1 MKKTLVASALAAVIF
16 VPSASAIEIYKDNEN
31 AVGIGGWID
40 AKVITTQGE
49 TDVSNGS
56 TRINFNFTRQLTHD
70 WKAFSKLEWAVN
82 MVGNTSVSYKDSS
95 TDSSGL
101 TSSSSEFLTNRLGY
115 VGLSNDT
122 YGSVAIGKQW
132 GVWYD
137 VVYNT
142 NLLGWD
148 GNTSGTYSYNAAD
161 GSVNGTGR
169 ADKAVQYRNAFGD
182 FSFAVQAQLKQNSYE
197 TNTGTTDNSSLF
209 VTSQSVQQLDYYN
222 TYGISMTYQLTDN
235 IVLTAGGNQGEF
247 DAWTG
252 STSVTTDWT
261 KNNYTDSIYGAGATY
276 GNWNGEG
283 FYAAANINQQRY
295 HDTDPAGR
303 LIPEA
308 VGLESLFSYKFE
320 NGLRPLVA
328 YNVLK
333 ADSSYGDDYSGDTFK
348 REFLVVGL
356 HYVWTPKTVVYI
368 EARKD
373 LSDSSSSTA
382 STQTLMNNDESDAVA
397 IGVRYYL

>member
-16 VPSASAIEIYKDNEN
+16 VPSASAIEIYKDNKN

-40 AKVITTQGE
+40 ARVLNNQGE

-82 MVGNTSVSYKDSS
+82 MVGNTEVNYNGSD
-95 TDSSGL
+95 GL
-101 TSSSSEFLTNRLGY
+101 TSNDSDFLSNRLGY

-148 GNTSGTYSYNAAD
+148 GNTSGTYSYNATD
-161 GSVNGTGR
+161 GGINGTGR
-169 ADKAVQYRNAFGD
+169 ADKAVQYRNAFGN
-182 FSFAVQAQLKQNSYE
+182 FSFALQGQLKQDTFT
-197 TNTGTTDNSSLF
+197 TNTEVDNSSLF
-209 VTSQSVQQLDYYN
+209 VTSQSVQELDYDN
-222 TYGISMTYQLTDN
+222 TYGISMTYQVTDN
-235 IVLTAGGNQGEF
+235 FVLTAGGNRGEF

-252 STSVTTDWT
+252 DVGSSRSAWT
-261 KNNYTDSIYGAGATY
+261 KHNYTDSIYGAGATY
-276 GNWNGEG
+276 GSWNGEG
-283 FYAAANINQQRY
+283 FYAAANVNQQKY

-308 VGLESLFSYKFE
+308 VGLESLISYKFE
-320 NGLRPLVA
+320 NGLRPVVA

-333 ADSSYGDDYSGDTFK
+333 ADGSYGDDYSGDTFK
-348 REFLVVGL
+348 REFFVVGL
-356 HYVWTPKTVVYI
+356 HYVWTPKTVVYV

-373 LSDSSSSTA
+373 LSNSKSNTA
-382 STQTLMNNDESDAVA
+382 AVQTLMDNDESDAVA
-397 IGVRYYL
+397 LGVRYYL

>member
-16 VPSASAIEIYKDNEN
+16 VPSASAIEIYKDNKN

-82 MVGNTSVSYKDSS
+82 MVGNTSVAYDDSN
-95 TDSSGL
+95 GL

-148 GNTSGTYSYNAAD
+148 GNTSGTYTYNAAD

-182 FSFAVQAQLKQNSYE
+182 FSFALQGQLKQDTYT
-197 TNTGTTDNSSLF
+197 TNTTTDNSSLF

-222 TYGISMTYQLTDN
+222 TYGISMTYQVTN
-235 IVLTAGGNQGEF
+235 NFVLTAGGNRGEF

-252 STSVTTDWT
+252 DVGSSSANWT
-261 KNNYTDSIYGAGATY
+261 KNSYTDSIYGAGATY
-276 GNWNGEG
+276 GSWNGEG
-283 FYAAANINQQRY
+283 FYAAANVNQQKY

-320 NGLRPLVA
+320 NGLRPLIA

-333 ADSSYGDDYSGDTFK
+333 ADSSYGDDYNGDTFK
-348 REFLVVGL
+348 REFLVLGL

-373 LSDSSSSTA
+373 LSDSKSSTA
-382 STQTLMNNDESDAVA
+382 SIQTLMDDDESDAVA
-397 IGVRYYL
+397 IGIRYYL